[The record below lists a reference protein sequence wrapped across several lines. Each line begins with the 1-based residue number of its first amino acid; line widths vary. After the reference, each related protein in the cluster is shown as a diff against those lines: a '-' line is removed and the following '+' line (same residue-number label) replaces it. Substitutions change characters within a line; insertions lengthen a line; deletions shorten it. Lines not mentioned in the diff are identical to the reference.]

1 MIRLKVRTAK
11 HDTVTTLYGDIGQ
24 VVESIATAGV
34 DRRQAVL
41 VAHREVFAYVG
52 MHGTG
57 QRFAVWRS
65 TDQEEALTDH
75 V

>member
-1 MIRLKVRTAK
+1 MIRLKVRTV
-11 HDTVTTLYGDIGQ
+11 HHETVTRLYGDFSQ
-24 VVESIATAGV
+24 VVTSIESAGV
-34 DRRQAVL
+34 DRAQAIL

-52 MHGTG
+52 MHSTG

-65 TDQEEALTDH
+65 TDQPEALTDH

>member
-1 MIRLKVRTAK
+1 MIRLKVRTPT
-11 HDTVTTLYGDIGQ
+11 HETVTTLYRDFGQ
-24 VVESIATAGV
+24 VVDSIETAGV
-34 DRRQAVL
+34 DRTQAIL

-52 MHGTG
+52 MHRSG

-65 TDQEEALTDH
+65 NDQEEALTDH